1 LKELI
6 ASDVRAAATRRSDG
20 GLPIVGY
27 SVRVVALPPGM
38 TVERSADSDGV
49 TLDVEGELDLATAPT
64 LLRIAT
70 ESISGDADRH
80 MVIRKLCDRFGWRLR
95 VSQPNLAV
103 RRVLELTGLIQY
115 LNVE

>member
-1 LKELI
+1 
-6 ASDVRAAATRRSDG
+6 
-20 GLPIVGY
+20 
-27 SVRVVALPPGM
+27 M

-70 ESISGDADRH
+70 ESISGDADRV
-80 MVIRKLCDRFGWRLR
+80 MVIVLKGVDFCDSAGISALVAIRKLCDRFGWRLR